1 MAPSAGWYRSAGE
14 RGRRPV
20 CLRQLAEESFLP
32 QDGISGSVA
41 GRVDEGDSCSAIA
54 TAHCQVGSYSPI
66 IWPRPAA
73 SPLQALQPADVVLH
87 ARLERFRHNQNHGL
101 IVVGGR
107 GFSGEQFLVLPEEGV
122 MSATPILAQRF
133 LHSSPGVWQASAT
146 AAYVRPVAGAAN
158 TACRGL
164 ERGLPSR
171 CPHRVRGGLIM
182 VAAVIVSP
190 SP

>member
-1 MAPSAGWYRSAGE
+1 
-14 RGRRPV
+14 
-20 CLRQLAEESFLP
+20 
-32 QDGISGSVA
+32 
-41 GRVDEGDSCSAIA
+41 
-54 TAHCQVGSYSPI
+54 
-66 IWPRPAA
+66 
-73 SPLQALQPADVVLH
+73 LQALQPADVVKLH

-171 CPHRVRGGLIM
+171 CSHRVRGGLIM